1 MKIMVAIKW
10 VLDYQLQPAISADGK
25 ALCLENL
32 KMAMN
37 PFDEV
42 ALEQALRWREAG
54 LASEVLA
61 VTCGAAACDDVLRS
75 ALAMGADRAL
85 RVDTD
90 VSLQPLGVARLLKTL
105 VLREAAQVVLL
116 GKQASDDDAHQTG
129 QMLAAMLGWPQA
141 TCVSAAELQGDE
153 LLVTREIEGGQEQ
166 LALTLPAVITADL
179 RLAAARFV
187 SLPGM
192 MRARR
197 QPLEL
202 LSASELADEVEPR
215 LQTLGYARP
224 AVRPAGE
231 RLSSVR
237 ALVERLRSR
246 NLLDGEGA

>member
-1 MKIMVAIKW
+1 MKIMVAIKR
-10 VLDYQLQPAISADGK
+10 VLDYQLLPAISADGQ

-54 LASEVLA
+54 LVSEVLA

-105 VLREAAQVVLL
+105 ALREAAQVVLL

-202 LSASELADEVEPR
+202 LSAFELADDIEPR

-231 RLSSVR
+231 RLSSVQ